1 MTLREKMFLLRSI
14 QLFEILHGR
23 LALLVAPRFN
33 KVLHSG
39 VEPVALQAAPMILL
53 LVRSGFDVQS
63 AQVLRLHDLAQATSL
78 EVVLT
83 SLEVVLELIPIAI
96 VGRVA
101 MSL

>member
-1 MTLREKMFLLRSI
+1 MTLREKMFLLRRI
-14 QLFEILHGR
+14 QIFEILHGR

-33 KVLHSG
+33 KALHSE

-78 EVVLT
+78 EVVL
-83 SLEVVLELIPIAI
+83 ELIPIAI